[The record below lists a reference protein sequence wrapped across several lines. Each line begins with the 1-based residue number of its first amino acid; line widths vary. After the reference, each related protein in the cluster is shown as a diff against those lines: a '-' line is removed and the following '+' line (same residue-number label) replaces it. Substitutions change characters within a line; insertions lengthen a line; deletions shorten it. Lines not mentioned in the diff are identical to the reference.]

1 MTHSLCWLGAW
12 SLAALTPLLLA
23 ARAPA
28 PGGATAPAVPAVPA
42 TPPAPRIAG
51 LVVRVVDLDQAVE
64 FYRGVAGFETV
75 RVDWAA
81 GSADLVNGDVSLR
94 LLKVRDAAHHVLP
107 GPSEAHLNLQ
117 VPSLD
122 AALAD
127 AARRGVRQL
136 ADKPLGSA
144 IGPNM
149 PIADP
154 AGNLLYLI
162 EASGGA
168 GQQERPARPRVFN
181 YGITVPAMPAMAEA
195 RRFYEGLLGF
205 KVYSEAYYPP
215 VIPYLP
221 AGVLQVVLHES
232 ATQAAAPP
240 APDSAQMNL
249 VLEVDDLDAA
259 CRDLGARGATV
270 RAARDAAVPG
280 RHAELVDPFG
290 NVHLL
295 VEHAAAPARQAAP

>member
-1 MTHSLCWLGAW
+1 MTPSLCWLGAW

-28 PGGATAPAVPAVPA
+28 PGGAAAPAIPATAPP
-42 TPPAPRIAG
+42 PRITG

-75 RVDWAA
+75 RVDRAA
-81 GSADLVNGDVSLR
+81 GSADLLNGQVSLR
-94 LLKVRDAAHHVLP
+94 LLKVRDAVHHVLP

-144 IGPNM
+144 IGANM

-162 EASGGA
+162 EASGGD
-168 GQQERPARPRVFN
+168 QQERPARPRVFN
-181 YGITVPAMPAMAEA
+181 YGITVPAMPAMAAA

-232 ATQAAAPP
+232 ATQAAPPP